1 MSYPVNRTLWE
12 GIESVF
18 LANARSL
25 LRDIAHEL
33 EKPEKEL
40 LKSFSEDMVKLRL
53 YDTDESTD
61 HCMALDTSTEV
72 AKRCR
77 KPVYSGTCFCPFHH
91 QFESAKPKTDQ
102 YLTRLQIEDCEDIY
116 FVDQETSIVYNDSFT
131 PMGLYE
137 NKKLTLFKLE
147 EQSTE

>member
-40 LKSFSEDMVKLRL
+40 LKSFSEDMIKLRL
-53 YDTDESTD
+53 YDLEDSGD
-61 HCMALDTSTEV
+61 CCMALDTSTEV
-72 AKRCR
+72 AKQCR
-77 KPVYSGTCFCPFHH
+77 KPVYAGTSFCPFHH
-91 QFESAKPKTDQ
+91 RFEAAKPTTDN
-102 YLTRLQIEDCEDIY
+102 YVTRLQIEDSEEIY
-116 FVDQETSIVYNDSFT
+116 FLDQESSIVYDHTFT
-131 PMGLYE
+131 PVGLFQ

-147 EQSTE
+147 EQTTE

>member
-40 LKSFSEDMVKLRL
+40 LKSFSEDMIKLRL
-53 YDTDESTD
+53 YDLED
-61 HCMALDTSTEV
+61 
-72 AKRCR
+72 
-77 KPVYSGTCFCPFHH
+77 SG
-91 QFESAKPKTDQ
+91 
-102 YLTRLQIEDCEDIY
+102 DCCG
-116 FVDQETSIVYNDSFT
+116 S
-131 PMGLYE
+131 
-137 NKKLTLFKLE
+137 
-147 EQSTE
+147 